1 MSLKDALEV
10 AEPGKT
16 GPKCSVCRLL
26 SELPEEDRVAL
37 QEALDSG
44 MAESAIH
51 RAIKSEGHYVGKGA
65 VGRHRRGDC
74 RGL

>member
-1 MSLKDALEV
+1 MSLKDAL
-10 AEPGKT
+10 ATAKPGKQ
-16 GPKCSVCRLL
+16 GPKCSVCKLL
-26 SELPEEDRVAL
+26 KSLPEEDSVAL
-37 QEALDSG
+37 KQALDSV

-74 RGL
+74 AGL